1 MEIRQSNL
9 LQTDRKKSHD
19 GAKRF
24 SERGEVNVVSRIMVL
39 LLAVLPVGSGAWA
52 VAQGQSNKGTGP
64 QPDPVMQALAHGVDH
79 IDATDAA
86 PAPALDRRNSRYRI
100 ASEDVLDLQF
110 QSTPEFNQ
118 TVAVEPDGYIT
129 LREIGDVKVE
139 GDTLPELRRTVQSAY
154 EKILANPVISVDL
167 KDFQRPYFMV
177 LGQVGRPGK
186 YDLRGVTTVSEAVAL
201 AGGFTPQSK
210 HSQVLLFRRVN
221 DKWTSVTK
229 IDLKHML
236 NSRNLSEDSSL
247 RPGDM
252 VYVPQNA
259 LSKIKAWVP
268 TPTMGTYQTIP

>member
-1 MEIRQSNL
+1 L
-9 LQTDRKKSHD
+9 
-19 GAKRF
+19 
-24 SERGEVNVVSRIMVL
+24 VVM
-39 LLAVLPVGSGAWA
+39 SGAWA
-52 VAQGQSNKGTGP
+52 FARGQNNKGAA
-64 QPDPVMQALAHGVDH
+64 QQSDSAEQALAHGVDH
-79 IDATDAA
+79 IDPTVAA

-118 TVAVEPDGYIT
+118 TVTVQPDGYIT
-129 LREIGDVKVE
+129 LREVGDIQVE
-139 GDTLPELRRTVQSAY
+139 GDTLPELRQAVQSAY
-154 EKILANPVISVDL
+154 LKILANPVISIEL

-177 LGQVGRPGK
+177 LGEVGRPGK

-201 AGGFTPQSK
+201 AGGFNSQSK

-229 IDLKHML
+229 VDLKHML

-259 LSKIKAWVP
+259 ISKVKAWVP
-268 TPTMGTYQTIP
+268 TPTVGTYGPLP

>member
-1 MEIRQSNL
+1 VVLKKSLGMIAGLVVIGGACALAQSQSNEAAT
-9 LQTDRKKSHD
+9 QQ
-19 GAKRF
+19 A
-24 SERGEVNVVSRIMVL
+24 
-39 LLAVLPVGSGAWA
+39 
-52 VAQGQSNKGTGP
+52 
-64 QPDPVMQALAHGVDH
+64 DPVEQALAHGVDH
-79 IDATDAA
+79 VDPAEAA
-86 PAPALDRRNSRYRI
+86 PAPALDRRNSRYHI
-100 ASEDVLDLQF
+100 ASEDVVELQF
-110 QSTPEFNQ
+110 PSTPEFNQ
-118 TVAVEPDGYIT
+118 TVTVQPDGYIT
-129 LREIGDVKVE
+129 LKEIGDVQVE
-139 GDTLPELRRTVQSAY
+139 GDTVPELRRTVQSAY
-154 EKILANPVISVDL
+154 EKILANPFISVDL

-201 AGGFTPQSK
+201 AGGFTSLSK

-259 LSKIKAWVP
+259 VSKVKAWVP
-268 TPTMGTYQTIP
+268 PTVGTYGPLP

>member
-1 MEIRQSNL
+1 MVSRMMTVCMASLI
-9 LQTDRKKSHD
+9 
-19 GAKRF
+19 
-24 SERGEVNVVSRIMVL
+24 VVSGV
-39 LLAVLPVGSGAWA
+39 WA
-52 VAQGQSNKGTGP
+52 AAHGQNSKTTAP
-64 QPDPVMQALAHGVDH
+64 QSDPVMQALASGVDH
-79 IDATDAA
+79 IDAADAA

-110 QSTPEFNQ
+110 QATPEFNQ
-118 TVAVEPDGYIT
+118 TVTVQPDGYIT
-129 LREIGDVKVE
+129 LREIGDVQVE
-139 GDTLPELRRTVQSAY
+139 GVTLPELRRTLQAAY

-186 YDLRGVTTVSEAVAL
+186 YDLRGVTTVSEAVAM

-236 NSRNLSEDSSL
+236 NSRNLREDSSL

-259 LSKIKAWVP
+259 LSKVKAWVP

>member
-1 MEIRQSNL
+1 MVS
-9 LQTDRKKSHD
+9 KKS
-19 GAKRF
+19 F
-24 SERGEVNVVSRIMVL
+24 VL
-39 LLAVLPVGSGAWA
+39 VAGLFVMGGAWA
-52 VAQGQSNKGTGP
+52 SARSQSNKGAS
-64 QPDPVMQALAHGVDH
+64 QPSDPVEQALAHGVNR

-86 PAPALDRRNSRYRI
+86 PAPALDRRNSRYQI

-118 TVAVEPDGYIT
+118 TVTVQPDGYIT
-129 LREIGDVKVE
+129 LREIGDVEVE
-139 GDTLPELRRTVQSAY
+139 GDTLPELRRSVQSAY
-154 EKILANPVISVDL
+154 EKILANPVISVEL

-186 YDLRGVTTVSEAVAL
+186 YDLRGITTVSEAVAL
-201 AGGFTPQSK
+201 AGGFTAQSK

-229 IDLKHML
+229 VDLKHML

-247 RPGDM
+247 RSGDM

-259 LSKIKAWVP
+259 ISKVKAWVP
-268 TPTMGTYQTIP
+268 TPTVGTYGPLP

>member
-1 MEIRQSNL
+1 VVF
-9 LQTDRKKSHD
+9 KKS
-19 GAKRF
+19 A
-24 SERGEVNVVSRIMVL
+24 VM
-39 LLAVLPVGSGAWA
+39 LAGLFVICGAWA
-52 VAQGQSNKGTGP
+52 LARNQNSTGTAQQS
-64 QPDPVMQALAHGVDH
+64 DPVEQALAHGVDH
-79 IDATDAA
+79 VDATDAA

-100 ASEDVLDLQF
+100 SNEDVLDLQF

-118 TVAVEPDGYIT
+118 TVTVEPDGYIT
-129 LREIGDVKVE
+129 LKEVGDVQVE
-139 GDTLPELRRTVQSAY
+139 GDTLPELRRAVQSAY

-201 AGGFTPQSK
+201 AGGFTTQSK

-259 LSKIKAWVP
+259 ISKVKAWVP
-268 TPTMGTYQTIP
+268 TPTVGTYGPLP

>member
-1 MEIRQSNL
+1 
-9 LQTDRKKSHD
+9 
-19 GAKRF
+19 
-24 SERGEVNVVSRIMVL
+24 VVSKKASALVGGLFLMCGGWA
-39 LLAVLPVGSGAWA
+39 LAQSQSHNST
-52 VAQGQSNKGTGP
+52 AQQADSAES
-64 QPDPVMQALAHGVDH
+64 ALAHGVDH
-79 IDATDAA
+79 IDATDVA

-100 ASEDVLDLQF
+100 SSEDVLDLQF

-118 TVAVEPDGYIT
+118 TVTVQPDGYIT
-129 LREIGDVKVE
+129 LREIGDVQVE
-139 GDTLPELRRTVQSAY
+139 GDTLPELRRSVQSAY
-154 EKILANPVISVDL
+154 EKILANPVISVEL

-186 YDLRGVTTVSEAVAL
+186 YDLRGATTVSEAVAL
-201 AGGFTPQSK
+201 AGGFTTQSK

-229 IDLKHML
+229 VDLKHML

-259 LSKIKAWVP
+259 ISKVKAWVP
-268 TPTMGTYQTIP
+268 TPTVGTYGPLP

>member
-1 MEIRQSNL
+1 L
-9 LQTDRKKSHD
+9 
-19 GAKRF
+19 
-24 SERGEVNVVSRIMVL
+24 VVSRKSIVL
-39 LLAVLPVGSGAWA
+39 VAGLFVVGGACFA
-52 VAQGQSNKGTGP
+52 RGQSSKGAA
-64 QPDPVMQALAHGVDH
+64 QQSDPVEQALAHGVDH
-79 IDATDAA
+79 IDATDVA

-100 ASEDVLDLQF
+100 SSEDVLDLQF

-118 TVAVEPDGYIT
+118 TVTVQPDGYIT
-129 LREIGDVKVE
+129 LREIGDVQVE
-139 GDTLPELRRTVQSAY
+139 GDTLPELRRSVQSAY
-154 EKILANPVISVDL
+154 EKILANPVISVEL

-186 YDLRGVTTVSEAVAL
+186 YDLRGATTVSEAVAL
-201 AGGFTPQSK
+201 AGGFTTQSK

-229 IDLKHML
+229 VDLKHML

-259 LSKIKAWVP
+259 ISKVKAWVP
-268 TPTMGTYQTIP
+268 TPTVGTYGPLP